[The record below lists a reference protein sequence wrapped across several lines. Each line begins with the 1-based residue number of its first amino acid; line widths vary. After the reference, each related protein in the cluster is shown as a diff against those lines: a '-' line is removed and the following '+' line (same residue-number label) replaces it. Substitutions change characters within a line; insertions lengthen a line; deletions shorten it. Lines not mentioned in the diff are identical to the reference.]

1 MLKHLI
7 AAAALTLGL
16 GTAAQAQ
23 STQTA
28 IVAGGCFWC
37 VEADFE
43 GVAGVGD
50 VVSGYTGG
58 TTANPTYSQV
68 TRGGTGHYEAVMIPF
83 DASVISYRQIV
94 DLFLR
99 SIDPFDAGGQFCDRG
114 DSYRTAI
121 FAQTQ
126 AQADTATD
134 AINAAQRQLGRQI
147 VTPVVP
153 ASTFYRAEGYHQDYY
168 KSEGLK
174 LTRGG
179 VKTKEGAYKYYR
191 DRCGRDQ
198 RVRQI
203 WGADAPFVG

>member
-1 MLKHLI
+1 MFRSFI
-7 AAAALTLGL
+7 AAAALAVGL
-16 GTAAQAQ
+16 AGTAQAQ
-23 STQTA
+23 TTETA

-43 GVAGVGD
+43 GVPGVGD

-58 TTANPTYSQV
+58 TTANPTYREV
-68 TRGGTGHYEAVMIPF
+68 TRGGTGHYEAVRIPY
-83 DASVISYRQIV
+83 DPSVISYREIM

-126 AQADTATD
+126 AQADAATA

-147 VTPVVP
+147 VTPVVQ
-153 ASTFYRAEGYHQDYY
+153 ASTFYRAEDYHQDYY

-203 WGADAPFVG
+203 WGATAPFVG